1 MKTCYYELLGVET
14 HASDLELKK
23 AYRKKALQ
31 YHPDKNPDNV
41 EEATQKFAVIRAAYE
56 VLSDPQER
64 AWYDSHKEQI
74 LNDTPPSTDD
84 YYDYEVDAT
93 VTGVTTDELLL
104 FFNSALYTKIDNS
117 AAGIYQIAGKIFAK
131 LAKDE
136 ILSGKR
142 LGKFSEYQDDVFE
155 QDINS
160 IGYLK
165 ACDNFINKTDKLL
178 YPLFGY
184 SPTDYEYLKHFYK
197 TWSAFNTLKS
207 FSWKDEYM
215 YSKNYD
221 RRTKREVNRRNEKAR
236 QQARNEYNKTVKRFV
251 VFIKKLDKR
260 MKEGAKIAEE
270 QRKLKEQQRKNELNN
285 RRKFGN
291 DNNDEEKFHLQSW
304 QTVKE
309 ENWDELEKVYDNFG
323 EFENSKNDKEGEV
336 LIYECFICNKTFKS
350 EKQLKNH
357 INTKL
362 HKKNMEEIRKEMEE
376 ENITLGLDNLSDLEK
391 FDSAD
396 ESVKEKE
403 DIDLQALQAELAE
416 IERKLAESSSEDESE
431 DDNLNIEMDIEVEDV
446 ILSELGFHYNTIFLD
461 FNLGEHRAPEFVSV
475 NPNARVPALIDHGMD
490 NLSIWESGAI
500 LLHLVNKYYKETGN
514 PLLWSDDLADQSQI
528 NAWLFFQTSG
538 HAPMIGQALHF
549 RYFHSQK
556 IASAVERYTDEVRRV
571 YGVVEM
577 ALAERREAL
586 VMELDTENAA
596 AYSAGTTPMSQ
607 SRFFDYPV
615 WLVGDKLTIAD
626 LAFVPWNNVVD
637 RIGINIKIEF
647 PEVYKWTK
655 HMMRR
660 PAVIKAL
667 RGE

>member
-31 YHPDKNPDNV
+31 YHPDKNPGNV

-93 VTGVTTDELLL
+93 VTGDTTDELLL

-431 DDNLNIEMDIEVEDV
+431 DRN
-446 ILSELGFHYNTIFLD
+446 GYR
-461 FNLGEHRAPEFVSV
+461 G
-475 NPNARVPALIDHGMD
+475 
-490 NLSIWESGAI
+490 
-500 LLHLVNKYYKETGN
+500 
-514 PLLWSDDLADQSQI
+514 
-528 NAWLFFQTSG
+528 
-538 HAPMIGQALHF
+538 
-549 RYFHSQK
+549 
-556 IASAVERYTDEVRRV
+556 RRRQF
-571 YGVVEM
+571 G
-577 ALAERREAL
+577 
-586 VMELDTENAA
+586 
-596 AYSAGTTPMSQ
+596 
-607 SRFFDYPV
+607 
-615 WLVGDKLTIAD
+615 
-626 LAFVPWNNVVD
+626 
-637 RIGINIKIEF
+637 
-647 PEVYKWTK
+647 
-655 HMMRR
+655 
-660 PAVIKAL
+660 
-667 RGE
+667 

>member
-165 ACDNFINKTDKLL
+165 ACDNFFNKTDKLL

-446 ILSELGFHYNTIFLD
+446 SSDENVHVNTKNKKKRKKKKKAKVDTETEESESFDDTKDKRSNEL
-461 FNLGEHRAPEFVSV
+461 
-475 NPNARVPALIDHGMD
+475 
-490 NLSIWESGAI
+490 
-500 LLHLVNKYYKETGN
+500 
-514 PLLWSDDLADQSQI
+514 DDLLASLGDKGLQTDDDEDWSTKAKKKKRKQPKKNSKSTKSTPSLSTLPSSMSPTSAI
-528 NAWLFFQTSG
+528 EVCTTCGESFDSRNKLFNHVKIAG
-538 HAPMIGQALHF
+538 HA
-549 RYFHSQK
+549 
-556 IASAVERYTDEVRRV
+556 AV
-571 YGVVEM
+571 
-577 ALAERREAL
+577 
-586 VMELDTENAA
+586 
-596 AYSAGTTPMSQ
+596 
-607 SRFFDYPV
+607 
-615 WLVGDKLTIAD
+615 K
-626 LAFVPWNNVVD
+626 NVVK
-637 RIGINIKIEF
+637 RKK
-647 PEVYKWTK
+647 VKTK
-655 HMMRR
+655 R
-660 PAVIKAL
+660 K
-667 RGE
+667 

>member
-446 ILSELGFHYNTIFLD
+446 SSDENVHVNTKNKKKRKKKKKQRLTQKQKNLNRSMILKTNGVMSWMIF
-461 FNLGEHRAPEFVSV
+461 
-475 NPNARVPALIDHGMD
+475 
-490 NLSIWESGAI
+490 
-500 LLHLVNKYYKETGN
+500 
-514 PLLWSDDLADQSQI
+514 
-528 NAWLFFQTSG
+528 
-538 HAPMIGQALHF
+538 
-549 RYFHSQK
+549 
-556 IASAVERYTDEVRRV
+556 
-571 YGVVEM
+571 
-577 ALAERREAL
+577 
-586 VMELDTENAA
+586 
-596 AYSAGTTPMSQ
+596 
-607 SRFFDYPV
+607 
-615 WLVGDKLTIAD
+615 
-626 LAFVPWNNVVD
+626 
-637 RIGINIKIEF
+637 
-647 PEVYKWTK
+647 
-655 HMMRR
+655 
-660 PAVIKAL
+660 
-667 RGE
+667 

>member
-1 MKTCYYELLGVET
+1 MMNNNGNQVSNL
-14 HASDLELKK
+14 SN
-23 AYRKKALQ
+23 ALRQ
-31 YHPDKNPDNV
+31 VNIGNRNSN
-41 EEATQKFAVIRAAYE
+41 T
-56 VLSDPQER
+56 
-64 AWYDSHKEQI
+64 
-74 LNDTPPSTDD
+74 TTDQSNINF
-84 YYDYEVDAT
+84 EFS
-93 VTGVTTDELLL
+93 TGV
-104 FFNSALYTKIDNS
+104 NNNNNDNS
-117 AAGIYQIAGKIFAK
+117 SSNNNNVQNNN
-131 LAKDE
+131 
-136 ILSGKR
+136 SGR
-142 LGKFSEYQDDVFE
+142 NGSQ
-155 QDINS
+155 NN
-160 IGYLK
+160 
-165 ACDNFINKTDKLL
+165 DNENNIK
-178 YPLFGY
+178 
-184 SPTDYEYLKHFYK
+184 
-197 TWSAFNTLKS
+197 NTL
-207 FSWKDEYM
+207 EQH
-215 YSKNYD
+215 
-221 RRTKREVNRRNEKAR
+221 R
-236 QQARNEYNKTVKRFV
+236 QQQQAFSDMSHVEYSRITKF
-251 VFIKKLDKR
+251 FQEQPL
-260 MKEGAKIAEE
+260 EGYTLFSHRSAP
-270 QRKLKEQQRKNELNN
+270 NG
-285 RRKFGN
+285 F
-291 DNNDEEKFHLQSW
+291 
-304 QTVKE
+304 
-309 ENWDELEKVYDNFG
+309 KVAI
-323 EFENSKNDKEGEV
+323 V
-336 LIYECFICNKTFKS
+336 
-350 EKQLKNH
+350 
-357 INTKL
+357 
-362 HKKNMEEIRKEMEE
+362 
-376 ENITLGLDNLSDLEK
+376 
-391 FDSAD
+391 
-396 ESVKEKE
+396 
-403 DIDLQALQAELAE
+403 
-416 IERKLAESSSEDESE
+416 
-431 DDNLNIEMDIEVEDV
+431 
-446 ILSELGFHYNTIFLD
+446 LSELGFHYNTIFLD